1 MSISVQ
7 SASCKFE
14 TEINQHIIRHRPPQ
28 VRSRASGYRA
38 VYIFLSEEVLES
50 DPQLAL
56 DSSDGKPFGYVS
68 RQQFSDTRCEI
79 RGLSQTQPSR
89 GFELLS
95 AELPF
100 FVCLKLHSGGVLAKH
115 PQSQRIRCVYT
126 ISLSVRMQPRRRVER
141 CLLLPSLIARRACPA
156 R

>member
-1 MSISVQ
+1 M
-7 SASCKFE
+7 
-14 TEINQHIIRHRPPQ
+14 
-28 VRSRASGYRA
+28 
-38 VYIFLSEEVLES
+38 YIFLSEEVLES

-100 FVCLKLHSGGVLAKH
+100 FVCLKLHSGGVLASMC
-115 PQSQRIRCVYT
+115 QFRY
-126 ISLSVRMQPRRRVER
+126 
-141 CLLLPSLIARRACPA
+141 PSECKRDAGSNVVCCFPA
-156 R
+156 